1 MHRLQVWLWANSARH
16 GSARSSAFCFPSNY
30 ANVRRPTTFHCI
42 LLYFMSF
49 HVSHFLRISA
59 LRFLACIFFPSSLSS
74 VLQPFFDFSCSDSFR
89 CVFLVLLF
97 FDFFVSCCRHLRFLQ
112 QTWQVHEEEFA
123 KLVDNLHRLLVLWCL
138 AAFSALT
145 NDAGVSG
152 VLKEFCK
159 SFAWLVFVSSSCCNP
174 LQTQQSHK
182 LYH

>member
-16 GSARSSAFCFPSNY
+16 WFSSFFSILLSLQLRKCPTSDHISLYLAILHVLSCVSFPS
-30 ANVRRPTTFHCI
+30 HQCSS
-42 LLYFMSF
+42 LLSLYFLSF
-49 HVSHFLRISA
+49 FLV
-59 LRFLACIFFPSSLSS
+59 

-145 NDAGVSG
+145 NDAGVSR
-152 VLKEFCK
+152 VLMCFEGI
-159 SFAWLVFVSSSCCNP
+159 L
-174 LQTQQSHK
+174 
-182 LYH
+182 